1 MPLAFLRELNTVSG
15 WAGRH
20 KFTLFP
26 GFGRFSAGLI
36 AEPHA
41 VEFGFAMHLPG

>member
-36 AEPHA
+36 ADPHT
-41 VEFGFAMHLPG
+41 VEFGLAMYLPG

>member
-1 MPLAFLRELNTVSG
+1 MPLAILREPNTVFD

-20 KFTLFP
+20 TFILFP

-41 VEFGFAMHLPG
+41 VEFGLAMYLPG